1 MLLDKYKGKN
11 VKILVS
17 SNSGTGTGTA
27 TRGNTFS
34 TVVSSVSSVIVYGGI
49 ITDYDDNYIEI
60 SNVKILRPNT
70 WYYSGNGEPT
80 RVEEYN
86 QTIISQKSIISISVI
101 EE

>member
-17 SNSGTGTGTA
+17 SNSGAGTGVGT
-27 TRGNTFS
+27 GS
-34 TVVSSVSSVIVYGGI
+34 LGSDVSSVSSIIVCGGI
-49 ITDYDDNYIEI
+49 INDYDDNYIEI
-60 SNVKILRPNT
+60 SNVKMLRPNA

-80 RVEEYN
+80 RVEEYG
-86 QTIISQKSIISISVI
+86 QTIISQKSIISISII

>member
-1 MLLDKYKGKN
+1 MLIDKYKGKN

-17 SNSGTGTGTA
+17 SNSGTGTGAGT
-27 TRGNTFS
+27 GNSFG
-34 TVVSSVSSVIVYGGI
+34 TVVSSVSSVIVCGGI

-60 SNVKILRPNT
+60 SNAKVLRPNT

-86 QTIISQKSIISISVI
+86 QTLISQKSIISISVI